1 MKAGDKSK
9 IVIDGLAFALKKL
22 RAETNQESV
31 SGWNEKENRFV
42 DSINIPEEEIT
53 NTKTENDKLLESQR
67 AATEENAKTI
77 RIARKETAQ
86 LKEMFS
92 DKENYLQRLKQDHE
106 GLKVSEAA
114 ATGSVRVLKRFLAA
128 TSTLDSS
135 KVENESISDSIV
147 SEAGK
152 VVTKFSLE
160 RWSGRRH
167 SIEEPGK
174 LKGTLTG
181 GCCEKK
187 KQKRTIRRFGD
198 MLRGKSFHKQN
209 SSSAGL
215 Q

>member
-1 MKAGDKSK
+1 MRKRTASW
-9 IVIDGLAFALKKL
+9 IVLTYLKRRLPIQKQ
-22 RAETNQESV
+22 RTISC
-31 SGWNEKENRFV
+31 WNHKEQPR
-42 DSINIPEEEIT
+42 
-53 NTKTENDKLLESQR
+53 KRMLKQ
-67 AATEENAKTI
+67 A
-77 RIARKETAQ
+77 IARKETAQ
-86 LKEMFS
+86 LKDMFS

-167 SIEEPGK
+167 SIGEPGK
-174 LKGTLTG
+174 LKGPSA
-181 GCCEKK
+181 EDAV
-187 KQKRTIRRFGD
+187 KRRSKRELFGD
-198 MLRGKSFHKQN
+198 LEIC
-209 SSSAGL
+209 
-215 Q
+215 